1 MASLSEVALSVLD
14 TSPIV
19 AGSTA
24 RTALRNTRDLACLAD
39 RLGYRRYW
47 VAEHHSMRGVAAA
60 SPAVA
65 INELV
70 NATERIRVG
79 SGGVLLS
86 NHAPILIA
94 EQFGTLEA
102 FHPGRIDLGIGRAPG
117 GSKTAAQ
124 VVRSDAERNA
134 LPFEDQLEELLAYFS
149 PSEDRAVRAVPAEG
163 NAPPVWLLGSTEFS
177 ARLAGRLGLSYAF
190 ALHLNPDAMAD
201 AVQLYRES
209 FQPSAAV
216 AEPTVLVSVAVIA
229 ADSDDHAH
237 WLAGPSKR
245 KWLGRKLCERIL
257 LPTPEEAAAY
267 PYTDE
272 DQAAIDAKYASVVIG
287 GPEAVGK
294 GLQAVVDATGAQELM
309 VTTQVYDHADRRRS
323 FELVAQLSR

>member
-1 MASLSEVALSVLD
+1 MLD

-24 RTALRNTRDLACLAD
+24 RTALHNTRDLACLAD
-39 RLGYRRYW
+39 RLGYHRYW

-60 SPAVA
+60 SPAVV

-102 FHPGRIDLGIGRAPG
+102 FHPGRIDLGIGRASG
-117 GSKTAAQ
+117 GSKAAAK

-134 LPFEDQLEELLAYFS
+134 IPFEEQLEELLAYFS
-149 PSEDRAVRAVPAEG
+149 PSKDRAVRAVPAEG

-190 ALHLNPDAMAD
+190 ALHLNPDAMAG

-209 FQPSAAV
+209 FQPTLAV
-216 AEPTVLVSVAVIA
+216 SEPTVLVSVAVIA

-245 KWLGRKLCERIL
+245 KWLGRRLGERIL

-294 GLQAVVDATGAQELM
+294 GLQAVVDATRAQELM

-323 FELVAQLSR
+323 FELVAQPTAWR

>member
-1 MASLSEVALSVLD
+1 VALSVLD

-24 RTALRNTRDLACLAD
+24 RTALRNTRDLVCLAD

-47 VAEHHSMRGVAAA
+47 VAEHHSMPGVAAA
-60 SPAVA
+60 APAVM

-70 NATERIRVG
+70 NATPRIRVG

-86 NHAPILIA
+86 NHAPIVIA

-102 FHPGRIDLGIGRAPG
+102 LHPGRIDLGIGRSSG
-117 GSKTAAQ
+117 GSETAVK
-124 VVRSDAERNA
+124 VVRGGTGRAAIPFAE
-134 LPFEDQLEELLAYFS
+134 QLEELLAYFS
-149 PSEDRAVRAVPAEG
+149 PSKDRAARAVPAEG

-190 ALHLNPDAMAD
+190 ARHLNPDAMAD
-201 AVQLYRES
+201 AVRLYRES
-209 FQPSAAV
+209 FRPSPAV

-229 ADSDDHAH
+229 ATSDDHAQ

-245 KWLGRKLCERIL
+245 KWLARKLGERIL
-257 LPTPEEAAAY
+257 LPTPDEAAAY

-272 DQAAIDAKYASVVIG
+272 DQAAIQAKYASVVIG
-287 GPEAVGK
+287 GPETVSK
-294 GLQAVVDATGAQELM
+294 GLRAVVVDTGAQELM

-323 FELVAQLSR
+323 LELVAQLSH